1 MRGEEEQTEL
11 WSETIEGASQ
21 EFVLEISEKAG
32 EVRGVSIGRLMA
44 GRV

>member
-11 WSETIEGASQ
+11 WSETMDGGSVEAC
-21 EFVLEISEKAG
+21 ETSEKAG
-32 EVRGVSIGRLMA
+32 EVKGVSIGRLIE